1 MGMWLMIAALA
12 QEPVVDPAVQQAE
25 YVRVSEELRRAA
37 QKNAWKGVER
47 HYERALA
54 TGAKVQAD
62 VHLIA
67 AQSARQAGDLGSMR
81 TRLLAAL
88 ATQPTNKQTLDDLL
102 FLEANFARV
111 ELRSAPGGILE
122 DYERPFDP
130 LKLKAVDFA
139 IAVIKET
146 GEFSGLLPPGPYA
159 LNADPFELAPG
170 QVFALD
176 LRPAE
181 PPPAA
186 PVPVWKR

>member
-1 MGMWLMIAALA
+1 M
-12 QEPVVDPAVQQAE
+12 QQAE
-25 YVRVSEELRRAA
+25 YVRVSEELKRAA

-54 TGAKVQAD
+54 TGAKVQAED
-62 VHLIA
+62 HLIA
-67 AQSARQAGDLGSMR
+67 AQSARQSGDLGAMR

-88 ATQPTNKQTLDDLL
+88 ATDPANQQTIDDLISL
-102 FLEANFARV
+102 DANFARV
-111 ELRSAPGGILE
+111 ELRAAAGAILE

-139 IAVIKET
+139 IATLKAT

-159 LNADPFELAPG
+159 LNADPFELAAG